1 MQQSHNK
8 AREDRRSISNDA
20 WVLAL
25 VFILSWGFRFLS
37 TTGFHNDHYMHLAWA
52 NQVLAGEL
60 PVRDFVDPGMPLT
73 YLASA
78 AAQLLF
84 GRGAWAEAV
93 LSFTLLS
100 AGAALTCY
108 LAKRASGS
116 LLVGLIAALVQIV
129 IAPRLYSAPKIVLP
143 LLAVWAFW
151 RYADRPSRRSLAILA
166 ACTAT
171 AFLVR
176 HDHGV
181 YIWAAASVLLIHFHL
196 PKGAMRVA
204 TYSGYVAVILLP
216 FFAYVQWYAGIVGYV
231 RAGIAFTEAEYRGRR
246 VDPRPQFDLAPL
258 VVQAPV
264 INVRWAPSVD
274 PTTRARVEAEHSLQE
289 PTYLRE
295 HTWQYRLGNQSAPN
309 VRQLINL
316 KEVEDTAGIDRAA
329 SEVSGI
335 NETMLGQLG
344 RVASQRGAGW
354 LTALL
359 KRENAIAWMYLLF
372 TSVPLVVLLLFSIGQ
387 MRPSWRLDSG
397 QMAAPVVLA
406 AAALGLATNQGFLRD
421 PLDARLAD
429 ASAITMILAAW
440 LAGRFMPTL
449 SVRATGLPGQWRTQ
463 WSRSVIAAMAL
474 TIAAVAAG
482 ATLLSAA
489 ELGSLH
495 RALEKARLVDG
506 PRIMA
511 LGARQTITGLN
522 TRPPIEGWLASGDEQ
537 RELKELTRYVRECT
551 KPDDRLLV
559 TWFAPEVYFYS
570 ERKFAAGLAFFY
582 PRFFSSPAE
591 EEVALARL
599 RAQTVPIAL
608 VDVASYEQSFV
619 HDHPKLASLLA
630 ERYSVAGEVAASNAR
645 YRVLTDRHAVP
656 VRVSSPWSLPCF
668 A

>member
-1 MQQSHNK
+1 MHQSDDQ
-8 AREDRRSISNDA
+8 AREDRALARSP
-20 WVLAL
+20 WLVLAL
-25 VFILSWGFRFLS
+25 VFIVSWVFRFLS
-37 TTGFHNDHYMHLAWA
+37 TTSFHNDQYMHLAWA

-78 AAQLLF
+78 AAQVLL

-108 LAKRASGS
+108 LARRASGS
-116 LLVGLIAALVQIV
+116 PLVGVIAALVQIM

-166 ACTAT
+166 LCTAT

-181 YIWAAASVLLIHFHL
+181 YIWAAASVLLVHL
-196 PKGAMRVA
+196 HWPKGVMRVA
-204 TYSGYVAVILLP
+204 TYSGYVALILLP
-216 FFAYVQWYAGIVGYV
+216 FFAYVQWYEGIVGYV

-246 VDPRPQFDLAPL
+246 VDLLPQFDLAPL
-258 VVQAPV
+258 ELQAPV
-264 INVRWAPSVD
+264 INVRWAASVD
-274 PTTRARVEAEHSLQE
+274 TVTRARVEEEHNLQQ

-295 HTWQYRLGNQSAPN
+295 QTWQYRLGDQSAHN
-309 VRQLINL
+309 VRDLINR

-329 SEVSGI
+329 SQVSGVD
-335 NETMLGQLG
+335 ETMLGQLG
-344 RVASQRGAGW
+344 RVASRRGVGW

-372 TSVPLVVLLLFSIGQ
+372 TSVPLVVLLLFGIGR
-387 MRPSWRLDSG
+387 MRPSWRFDSG

-406 AAALGLATNQGFLRD
+406 AAVLGLATNQGFLRD
-421 PLDARLAD
+421 PLDVRLAD
-429 ASAITMILAAW
+429 ASGVTMILAAW
-440 LAGRFMPTL
+440 LAGRFRPTL
-449 SVRATGLPGQWRTQ
+449 YVRAMADQWPAL
-463 WSRSVIAAMAL
+463 WPRSVIAATAM

-511 LGARQTITGLN
+511 MGARQTMSDLN
-522 TRPPIEGWLASGDEQ
+522 THPPIEGWLASGDEQ

-630 ERYSVAGEVAASNAR
+630 ERYTVAGEVAASNAR

-668 A
+668 Q